1 MIGIGSNFNLMKNC
15 FNSSLNRLID
25 SGNVHIWDYVQ
36 DFNCAFSGYF
46 QYSQFMTNMRK
57 SSKFD
62 LYWNDYDFIFKSPG
76 SKAKNPN
83 IIHNKEEWLDVSK
96 KYYVKLY
103 GVSQKKTPPSMYIPK
118 YCYGGF
124 LIVSPAVYA
133 TLSNQTWNVKPP
145 DISIDILS
153 LQGKTNKDWG
163 KYHMYSWPDLPSPDD
178 SNPDVYDEDVDT
190 TCKVF
195 PFSDPDIFDNPLI
208 VERKKVAGFKDNIVF
223 YKRRACFFRPP
234 DDTYRVEY
242 NYFFDINAVEALV
255 KIDSNFVFSP
265 LYTVENIGLL
275 RKRISEPSVR
285 KKYLMLS
292 YQKFCERNNFNLEDY
307 VSLGGSSE

>member
-195 PFSDPDIFDNPLI
+195 PFSDPYIYDNPLI

-223 YKRRACFFRPP
+223 YKRRACFFSPP
-234 DDTYRVEY
+234 NDTYRVEY

-275 RKRISEPSVR
+275 RKRIYEPSVR

-292 YQKFCERNNFNLEDY
+292 YQKFCERNNFNLEDW
-307 VSLGGSSE
+307 VNMLS